1 MKEKNNISDVELS
14 LIAAISSLDNKLE
27 ELDHNISLLKKER
40 KNSSNDQINEKDLN
54 AKIKILEDKIK
65 ELNDKIS
72 IDKKSNIN
80 NQYLNTLPSKGRFA
94 SQKKGYVMA
103 ENLRLKRIYSIE
115 QSINDLIKR
124 VDGKKSPETN
134 HANIKIVNRVENI
147 EEVKPSLE
155 DLHQR
160 SRGIFFGFLFSV
172 VLVFLLIIVS
182 TDTYI
187 FI

>member
-65 ELNDKIS
+65 ELNDKVS
-72 IDKKSNIN
+72 VDKKSNIN

-103 ENLRLKRIYSIE
+103 ENLRLKRIDSI
-115 QSINDLIKR
+115 
-124 VDGKKSPETN
+124 
-134 HANIKIVNRVENI
+134 
-147 EEVKPSLE
+147 
-155 DLHQR
+155 
-160 SRGIFFGFLFSV
+160 
-172 VLVFLLIIVS
+172 
-182 TDTYI
+182 
-187 FI
+187 

>member
-1 MKEKNNISDVELS
+1 MELS

-80 NQYLNTLPSKGRFA
+80 EWKAAGGIAFRVRKGDITDA
-94 SQKKGYVMA
+94 INGLKELGY
-103 ENLRLKRIYSIE
+103 E
-115 QSINDLIKR
+115 
-124 VDGKKSPETN
+124 
-134 HANIKIVNRVENI
+134 
-147 EEVKPSLE
+147 
-155 DLHQR
+155 
-160 SRGIFFGFLFSV
+160 
-172 VLVFLLIIVS
+172 
-182 TDTYI
+182 
-187 FI
+187 